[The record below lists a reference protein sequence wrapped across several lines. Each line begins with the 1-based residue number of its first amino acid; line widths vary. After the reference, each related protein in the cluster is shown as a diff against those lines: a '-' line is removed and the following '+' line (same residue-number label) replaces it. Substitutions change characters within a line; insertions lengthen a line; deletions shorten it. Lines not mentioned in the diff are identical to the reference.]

1 MNEARHVEHGP
12 TSLPTA
18 HESQDHRPA
27 DQRAAAFF
35 DVDGTL
41 VRTTIVHYYAYFR
54 RSGMSGWTRRL
65 WSTAFLGR
73 CLVYLILDKIDRSWF
88 NRVFYRNYGGMSA
101 GDVRGQVESCFQ
113 TILHPNLYPAACARV
128 ELHRREGLD
137 VVLVTGSIDFL
148 IAPLARELGVEHVV
162 APGLVE
168 RDGRFTGELDG
179 PPIGEAEK
187 ARRIRQYAAD
197 HNIDLTRSFA
207 YGDSVADLPMLESV
221 GFPVAINPD
230 RALAAVARKR
240 GWNVLHWQL
249 DATNGQGQA

>member
-1 MNEARHVEHGP
+1 MAPE
-12 TSLPTA
+12 SLSP
-18 HESQDHRPA
+18 SKGDR
-27 DQRAAAFF
+27 RAAAFF

-54 RSGMSGWTRRL
+54 RAGMSVWTRRL
-65 WSTAFLGR
+65 WSIAFLGR

-101 GDVRGQVESCFQ
+101 SEVRGRVEKCFQ
-113 TILHPNLYPAACARV
+113 DVLHPNLYPAGCARV
-128 ELHRREGLD
+128 EQHRREGLD

-148 IAPLARELGVEHVV
+148 MAPLARELGVEHVV
-162 APGLVE
+162 APRLVE
-168 RDGRFTGELDG
+168 HDGRFTGELDG
-179 PPIGEAEK
+179 PPIGEEEK

-207 YGDSVADLPMLESV
+207 YGDSVADLPMLECV
-221 GFPVAINPD
+221 GRPVAINPD

-240 GWNVLHWQL
+240 GWTVLRWQI
-249 DATNGQGQA
+249 DATNGQAPT

>member
-1 MNEARHVEHGP
+1 MSDPPQTDHRQ
-12 TSLPTA
+12 TSLPMA
-18 HESQDHRPA
+18 PESFIQGQA
-27 DQRAAAFF
+27 DRRAAAFF

-54 RSGMSGWTRRL
+54 RAGMSVWTRRL

-101 GDVRGQVESCFQ
+101 GDVRGRVESCFRD
-113 TILHPNLYPAACARV
+113 IIHPNLYPAGCACV
-128 ELHRREGLD
+128 EQHRREGLD

-148 IAPLARELGVEHVV
+148 MEPLARELGVEHVV
-162 APGLVE
+162 APRLVE

-197 HNIDLTRSFA
+197 HDIDLTRSFA

-221 GFPVAINPD
+221 GRPVAINPD

-240 GWNVLHWQL
+240 GWTVLRWQL
-249 DATNGQGQA
+249 DVSNGQGPS